1 MISNSLQLEIRQLT
15 EAAVKEFRS
24 KSISTTKVKGNGEFE
39 VVATSENEDRDGE
52 VILASAWDFKNY
64 IKNPVVLWGHDW
76 RSIPVG
82 AVTSIEQV
90 DGKVIVKGVFADTE
104 AGQEIRKLYDSGIL
118 RTVSVGF
125 LTKERRGQVITKA
138 ELVELSF
145 IPIPSNTDA
154 MKVEHSKAL
163 KKIEKMVKEDEATQG
178 EEQTK
183 TVIEDADKANGTDS
197 TAGEHTPAETEE
209 SQAKAVGMKVGRVL
223 SAKNIATIQGGI
235 AEIAT
240 LKNGLD
246 KVSSLLQAIIDSV
259 DSEKALKQEEEK
271 AANDKKLV
279 GKIRTVD
286 QLVGDILRELKRNI

>member
-1 MISNSLQLEIRQLT
+1 MISNSIQIEIKQLT
-15 EAAVKEFRS
+15 EAAVKEFRE
-24 KSISTTKVKGNGEFE
+24 KSLTTTKVKGSGEFE
-39 VVATSENEDRDGE
+39 VVATTESEDRDGE

-76 RSIPVG
+76 YSKPVG
-82 AVTSIEQV
+82 AVTSIQQI

-125 LTKERRGQVITKA
+125 LTRERRGPVITKA

-154 MKVEHSKAL
+154 MRTEQIKAL
-163 KKIEKMVKEDEATQG
+163 KNIEKMLKQEEKKQE
-178 EEQTK
+178 EEQPN
-183 TVIEDADKANGTDS
+183 TVIEDAEKSDS
-197 TAGEHTPAETEE
+197 NDEAKGQEPDAHVEE
-209 SQAKAVGMKVGRVL
+209 PNAKAVGMKVGRVL
-223 SAKNIATIQGGI
+223 SAKNVATMKGAI

-246 KVSSLLQAIIDSV
+246 KVSGLLQAIIDSA
-259 DSEKALKQEEEK
+259 DSDKAIKQEEEK
-271 AANDKKLV
+271 AAKEKELV

-286 QLVGDILRELKRNI
+286 QLVGDILRNLKRNT